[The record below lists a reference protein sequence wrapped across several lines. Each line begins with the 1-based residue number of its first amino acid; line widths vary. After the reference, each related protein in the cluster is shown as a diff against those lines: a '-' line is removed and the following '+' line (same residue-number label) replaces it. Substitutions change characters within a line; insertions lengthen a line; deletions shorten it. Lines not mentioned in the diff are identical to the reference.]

1 MGRKEGASVKV
12 IVNGKDRLVE
22 YWLTRN
28 EAADASLLTFLK
40 PEFEKWK
47 KRKYLSVVYESG
59 AEDLEQNLCAL
70 LRHNADLL
78 AEQGSRN
85 KNSA

>member
-1 MGRKEGASVKV
+1 MTVHINHA
-12 IVNGKDRLVE
+12 DRLVE
-22 YWLTRN
+22 YWLTKS
-28 EAADASLLTFLK
+28 EAADASLLDSLQPDFQ
-40 PEFEKWK
+40 EWK
-47 KRKYLSVVYESG
+47 RQKYLPVIYESG